1 MTPLW
6 CHKSQALTAGHSS
19 SMATSVFSWVIAAGH
34 SSSMATAV
42 LSWLVA
48 AGHSFMLGRILIIGA
63 TCYRTWSFLSCLP
76 AQQESDRTITSSVA
90 CDRQVMMTV
99 HRFLP
104 RTVHRFLPRRWLMAG
119 SLCYSTNSCPLSPPT
134 LWNEPW
140 WRVGHLL
147 FFLNVCFLPPLNS
160 RILTFVVGLNT
171 RLHTTM
177 DTCLWEVWCYANS

>member
-147 FFLNVCFLPPLNS
+147 LFFFALHVSLLPSTLKPNHSYS
-160 RILTFVVGLNT
+160 RG
-171 RLHTTM
+171 
-177 DTCLWEVWCYANS
+177 

>member
-6 CHKSQALTAGHSS
+6 FHKSQALTAGHSS

-90 CDRQVMMTV
+90 CDRQVMMI
-99 HRFLP
+99 
-104 RTVHRFLPRRWLMAG
+104 
-119 SLCYSTNSCPLSPPT
+119 CPPPSPPS
-134 LWNEPW
+134 NQ
-140 WRVGHLL
+140 RDGFSIASDSFILL
-147 FFLNVCFLPPLNS
+147 HVL
-160 RILTFVVGLNT
+160 
-171 RLHTTM
+171 
-177 DTCLWEVWCYANS
+177 